1 MNSKDAKII
10 AIAYKKIS
18 DSFMSISKEL
28 EKIEK
33 ITTLATQ
40 TKVTSKTS
48 KKTSKKTTKKNQE
61 IDPLI
66 QELKEARELAKK
78 ALEE

>member
-66 QELKEARELAKK
+66 QELKEARELVKK